1 MSCVAVSRPI
11 AERSRAEAINEVVK
25 LPAHPLFTFED
36 SKKSVSARKFNLSKY
51 LLSQDRIAH
60 LFSVNKQSCL
70 PKASLSHKI
79 YFQVSIFWLY
89 FFFRNRCSHLLFFF
103 SQEKFKIH
111 SLTQKK
117 MPEKKK
123 YSTGKK
129 KIQHFHS
136 LTRFLP
142 KNGKS

>member
-1 MSCVAVSRPI
+1 MRAKKGQNRTAEWPYVLGFSHALFEISYGIHKVPGRNENTALTSCVAVSRPI

-70 PKASLSHKI
+70 PKASLSHK
-79 YFQVSIFWLY
+79 LY
-89 FFFRNRCSHLLFFF
+89 F
-103 SQEKFKIH
+103 
-111 SLTQKK
+111 
-117 MPEKKK
+117 
-123 YSTGKK
+123 
-129 KIQHFHS
+129 
-136 LTRFLP
+136 
-142 KNGKS
+142 